1 MCDIGMRALL
11 PWKVGGVDDTLSIL
25 SDWRVVRQP
34 AGVET
39 VMGRLSRAYGQ
50 SLQSQRRLFE
60 GRRGTAVRFGDGLSG
75 LFLQVRLA
83 DAAPA
88 LGYVHM
94 GSLRDVFVDTDGKC
108 TLRFDGD
115 YTIHSFW
122 NLATLE
128 KHISSLS
135 PLVTDPISLLVTH
148 PGREEMERL
157 TRKREAWLN
166 VWGIGDKG

>member
-25 SDWRVVRQP
+25 SDWRVMRQP
-34 AGVET
+34 CGVET
-39 VMGRLSRAYGQ
+39 AMGRLSRAYGQ
-50 SLQSQRRLFE
+50 SLQSQRKLFE

-75 LFLQVRLA
+75 LFLQLRLA

-94 GSLRDVFVDTDGKC
+94 GSVREVFVDRDGKC

-115 YTIHSFW
+115 YSIHSFW

-135 PLVTDPISLLVTH
+135 PWVEEPISLIITH
-148 PGREEMERL
+148 PREEEMERL
-157 TRKREAWLN
+157 ALRRREWLGN
-166 VWGIGDKG
+166 W

>member
-1 MCDIGMRALL
+1 MCDIGMKALL
-11 PWKVGGVDDTLSIL
+11 PWKVSGVDDTLSIL

-50 SLQSQRRLFE
+50 SVRSQRRLFE

-75 LFLQVRLA
+75 LFLQLRLA

-94 GSLRDVFVDTDGKC
+94 GSVREVFVDTDGKC
-108 TLRFDGD
+108 TLRFDED
-115 YTIHSFW
+115 HSIHSFW

-128 KHISSLS
+128 KHISALS
-135 PLVTDPISLLVTH
+135 PLLADPISLTITH
-148 PGREEMERL
+148 PREEEIARL
-157 TRKREAWLN
+157 AKRRREWLG
-166 VWGIGDKG
+166 VDRG